1 MAFYE
6 NVFLVGQ
13 DLTPAKVADLADK
26 YASVITENGGKIVNR
41 EDWGLRT
48 LAYPID
54 KNRKGYYTL
63 MHIDAPAAA
72 VVEMERLMHLDEN
85 MLRYMT
91 IKVDALE
98 KGPSVM
104 MEPKPRRSRG
114 DDKYAIEVNGGI

>member
-48 LAYPID
+48 LAYPIN

-63 MHIDAPAAA
+63 MHIDAPTAA

-85 MLRYMT
+85 LLRYLT
-91 IKVDALE
+91 IRVDALE

-104 MEPKPRRSRG
+104 MEPKTRRTRG

>member
-6 NVFLVGQ
+6 NVFIAGQ
-13 DLTPAKVADLADK
+13 DLTPAKATDLADK
-26 YASVITENGGKIVNR
+26 YASVITENGGKVARR

-63 MHIDAPAAA
+63 MTIDAPPAA
-72 VVEMERLMHLDEN
+72 VVEMERLMRLDEN
-85 MLRYMT
+85 LLRYLT
-91 IKVDALE
+91 IKTDVLE
-98 KGPSVM
+98 KGPSVI

-114 DDKYAIEVNGGI
+114 DDKYSIEVNGGI